1 MEINNVEMAVLP
13 KGKIVTEASM
23 ARKLIKDGYRVIDIK
38 PKRGKARESVF
49 VFEDVPGLSEKVDE
63 YFQDRKNKFVN
74 KED

>member
-63 YFQDRKNKFVN
+63 YFSQKKP
-74 KED
+74 KSEKK